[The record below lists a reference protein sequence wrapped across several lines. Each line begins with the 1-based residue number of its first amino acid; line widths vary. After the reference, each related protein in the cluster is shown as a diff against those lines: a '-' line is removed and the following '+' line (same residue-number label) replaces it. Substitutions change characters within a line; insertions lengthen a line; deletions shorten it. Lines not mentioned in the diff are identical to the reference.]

1 MQSTKK
7 FLPVRPFKIIV
18 IFLFALFIP
27 CLCICTSSAQQVFQ
41 QVQVNSSFNPVGS
54 GARAMGMGGA
64 FIAVADDATAAS
76 WNPAGLI
83 QLELPEVSMVGAY
96 FNIREELESFS
107 HPESSGMNEK
117 RSYDLNYLSFAYPF
131 KFLNRNM
138 VASLNYQRLYDM
150 YKSMNLHYTFAGTFT
165 DGSPFELDQAVRYK
179 QDGGVKALAP
189 ALAVQITPQL
199 SLGMTLN
206 IWTDELFWENGWS
219 QRYYAKGKG
228 NVRGVPIETK
238 DSIYEKYSSFEGVN
252 FNVGFLWD
260 VNSVMTIGGVLKTPF
275 TADMHHRYKY
285 HTQQTYPTY
294 GYTTEGKYGFSEDV
308 ELSMPMSYGL
318 GFAFRLSDAL
328 TTSLDVYRTEWSKFF
343 LEDGQGNDMSPITGI
358 PRKDSHVH
366 DTTQVRT
373 GIEYL
378 IVREKTVIPLRA
390 GLFYDPQPSQ
400 EHPDD
405 FFGFTL
411 GTGIMIENVVIDWA
425 YVFRYGANVRGDS
438 FGSAGIKED
447 VTQHSALMSVIYHFQ

>member
-438 FGSAGIKED
+438 FGSSGIKED

>member
-1 MQSTKK
+1 ME
-7 FLPVRPFKIIV
+7 I
-18 IFLFALFIP
+18 
-27 CLCICTSSAQQVFQ
+27 
-41 QVQVNSSFNPVGS
+41 NSSFNPVGS

-83 QLELPEVSMVGAY
+83 QLELPEISLVGSY
-96 FNIREELESFS
+96 FNVREEVESSS

-131 KFLNRNM
+131 KFLNRNI
-138 VASLNYQRLYDM
+138 VVSLNYQRLYDM
-150 YKSMNLHYTFAGTFT
+150 YKKLSFDYDFAGISTAGT
-165 DGSPFELDQAVRYK
+165 PLQINQAITYK
-179 QDGGVKALAP
+179 QNGGIKALSP
-189 ALAVQITPQL
+189 ALAVQINPQL
-199 SLGMTLN
+199 SLGITLN

-219 QRYYAKGKG
+219 QRHYVKSKGTLNG
-228 NVRGVPIETK
+228 IPIVSKE
-238 DSIYEKYSSFEGVN
+238 SIYEKYSSFEGFN
-252 FNVGFLWD
+252 CNVGFLWD
-260 VNSVMTIGGVLKTPF
+260 VNSVVTIGGVLKTPF
-275 TADMHHRYKY
+275 TADLHHRYKF
-285 HTQQTYPTY
+285 HSQQIHPNGELPPTKS
-294 GYTTEGKYGFSEDV
+294 TSGFSEGV
-308 ELSMPMSYGL
+308 ELRIPISYGL

-328 TTSLDVYRTEWSKFF
+328 TTSLDVYRTEWSEFF
-343 LEDGQGNDMSPITGI
+343 MEDGKGNDTSPISGI

-366 DTTQVRT
+366 DTTQARA

-390 GLFYDPQPSQ
+390 GLFYDPQPS
-400 EHPDD
+400 EKHPDD

-447 VTQHSALMSVIYHFQ
+447 VTQHSVLMSVIYHFQ

>member
-1 MQSTKK
+1 MKLVK
-7 FLPVRPFKIIV
+7 IV
-18 IFLFALFIP
+18 ITLSVIFISF
-27 CLCICTSSAQQVFQ
+27 LCINTASAQQIFQ
-41 QVQVNSSFNPVGS
+41 QVQINSSFNPVGS

-131 KFLNRNM
+131 KFLNHNM
-138 VASLNYQRLYDM
+138 VVSLNYQRLYDM
-150 YKSMNLHYTFAGTFT
+150 YKKLSFDYNFAGISTVGT
-165 DGSPFELDQAVRYK
+165 PLEIDQAIMYK
-179 QDGGVKALAP
+179 QDGGVKALSP
-189 ALAVQITPQL
+189 ALAIQINPQV
-199 SLGMTLN
+199 SLGITLN

-219 QRYYAKGKG
+219 QRYSIKSKGTLNGIPFK
-228 NVRGVPIETK
+228 NKEN
-238 DSIYEKYSSFEGVN
+238 IYEKYSSFEG
-252 FNVGFLWD
+252 FNCNIGFLWD
-260 VNSVMTIGGVLKTPF
+260 VNSVVTVGGVLKTPF
-275 TADMHHRYKY
+275 TADMHHRYKF
-285 HTQQTYPTY
+285 HTQQIYPNGELPPTKS
-294 GYTTEGKYGFSEDV
+294 TSGFSEGV
-308 ELSMPMSYGL
+308 ELTMPMSYGL
-318 GFAFRLSDAL
+318 GFAFRLSDVL
-328 TTSLDVYRTEWSKFF
+328 TASLDVYRTEWSKFF
-343 LEDGQGNDMSPITGI
+343 LKDGEGNDMSPITGR

-438 FGSAGIKED
+438 FGSSGIKED

>member
-1 MQSTKK
+1 MNNKCFTV
-7 FLPVRPFKIIV
+7 FLI
-18 IFLFALFIP
+18 LFIH
-27 CLCICTSSAQQVFQ
+27 LLAIETASAGQIFQ
-41 QVQVNSSFNPVGS
+41 KIPINSSFDPVGS

-83 QLELPEVSMVGAY
+83 QLEKPELSMVGSY
-96 FNIREELESFS
+96 FNIREELESSS
-107 HPESSGMNEK
+107 HPEASGMNEK
-117 RSYDLNYLSFAYPF
+117 SSYNLNYLSFAYPF
-131 KFLNRNM
+131 KLLKRNM
-138 VASLNYQRLYDM
+138 VFSINYQRLYDM
-150 YKSMNLHYTFAGTFT
+150 YKRLSYDNKYYVEEVNSKKSNLF
-165 DGSPFELDQAVRYK
+165 K
-179 QDGGVKALAP
+179 QDGGVKALSP
-189 ALAVQITPQL
+189 ALAVQINPQL

-206 IWTDELFWENGWS
+206 IWTDKLLWENGWS
-219 QRYYAKGKG
+219 QRYYTTTKSTLNGI
-228 NVRGVPIETK
+228 PIKNKE
-238 DSIYEKYSSFEGVN
+238 SIYEKYSSFEGVN
-252 FNVGFLWD
+252 CNVGFLWD
-260 VNSVMTIGGVLKTPF
+260 VNSVVTVGGVLKTPF
-275 TADMHHRYKY
+275 TADMHHRYKF
-285 HTQQTYPTY
+285 HTQQIYPNGELPPTKS
-294 GYTTEGKYGFSEDV
+294 TYGFSEGV
-308 ELSMPMSYGL
+308 ELTMPMSYGL

-343 LEDGQGNDMSPITGI
+343 LKDGQGNDMSPITGV

-425 YVFRYGANVRGDS
+425 YVFRYGANVWGDS

-447 VTQHSALMSVIYHFQ
+447 VTQHSVLMSVIYHFQ

>member
-1 MQSTKK
+1 MKLVK
-7 FLPVRPFKIIV
+7 IV
-18 IFLFALFIP
+18 ITLSVIFISF
-27 CLCICTSSAQQVFQ
+27 LCINTSSAQQVFQ
-41 QVQVNSSFNPVGS
+41 QVQINSSFNPVGS

-83 QLELPEVSMVGAY
+83 QLELPEVSMVGSY
-96 FNIREELESFS
+96 FNIREELESSS
-107 HPESSGMNEK
+107 HPEASGMNEK
-117 RSYDLNYLSFAYPF
+117 SSYNLNYLGFAYPF
-131 KFLNRNM
+131 KFLNHNM

-150 YKSMNLHYTFAGTFT
+150 YKSMNFHYTFAGTFT

-199 SLGMTLN
+199 SLGMTVN
-206 IWTDELFWENGWS
+206 IWTDELFWENGWT

-228 NVRGVPIETK
+228 NIKGVPIETK
-238 DSIYEKYSSFEGVN
+238 DSIHEEYSSFEGIN
-252 FNVGFLWD
+252 FNAGFLWD
-260 VNSVMTIGGVLKTPF
+260 VNSVVTVGGVLKTPF

-294 GYTTEGKYGFSEDV
+294 GYTTEGRYGFSEDV
-308 ELSMPMSYGL
+308 ELTMPMSYGL
-318 GFAFRLSDAL
+318 GLAFRLSDVL

-343 LEDGQGNDMSPITGI
+343 LEDAKGNDMSPITGL

-390 GLFYDPQPSQ
+390 GLFYDPQPS
-400 EHPDD
+400 EKHPDD

-411 GTGIMIENVVIDWA
+411 GTGIMIGNVVIDWA

>member
-1 MQSTKK
+1 MKLVK
-7 FLPVRPFKIIV
+7 IV
-18 IFLFALFIP
+18 ITLSVIFISF
-27 CLCICTSSAQQVFQ
+27 LCINTASAQQIFQ
-41 QVQVNSSFNPVGS
+41 QVQINSSFNPVGS

-83 QLELPEVSMVGAY
+83 QLELPEVSMVGSY
-96 FNIREELESFS
+96 FDIREELESSS
-107 HPESSGMNEK
+107 HPEAAGMNEK
-117 RSYDLNYLSFAYPF
+117 GSYDLNYLSFAYPF